1 MAPPKSNGRE
11 STKPRLGREAWI
23 EAAFDALARAGEG
36 GLRVEPLAER
46 LGVTK
51 GSFYWHF
58 KDRDALVAATLDA
71 WAEGRIAAIR
81 RQTEGIEPRPAL
93 LALVDLYMRAPNPK
107 GLAVE
112 LAIRRLPRAARAVE
126 AVDGERLARV
136 AALFAG
142 LGKSD
147 AAARALLFYAFLFG
161 QSLLRGKDLA
171 EARHAAATLVTL

>member
-1 MAPPKSNGRE
+1 MVKPK

-23 EAAFDALARAGEG
+23 EAALDALARDGEA
-36 GLRVEPLAER
+36 GLRVEPLAKR

-51 GSFYWHF
+51 GSFYWHVA
-58 KDRDALVAATLDA
+58 DRNALLDAALEA

-81 RQTEGIEPRPAL
+81 RQTDGIEARTAL
-93 LALVDLYMRAPNPK
+93 LALVDIYMRAPNPK

-112 LAIRRLPRAARAVE
+112 LAIRRLPRAVRAVE
-126 AVDGERLARV
+126 TVDGERLARV

-142 LGKSD
+142 LGQDD
-147 AAARALLFYAFLFG
+147 APARALLFYAFLFG

-171 EARHAAATLVTL
+171 PARKAAAQLVTG

>member
-1 MAPPKSNGRE
+1 MARSKS
-11 STKPRLGREAWI
+11 TRLAAGDWI
-23 EAAFDALARAGEG
+23 DAALDALARDGAAGV
-36 GLRVEPLAER
+36 RVEVLARR

-58 KDRDALVAATLDA
+58 KDREALLDAALAA

-81 RQTEGIEPRPAL
+81 RQTEGASPRPAL

-112 LAIRRLPRAARAVE
+112 LAIRRLPKAARAVE
-126 AVDGERLARV
+126 TVDGERLARV
-136 AALFAG
+136 GALFEA
-142 LGKSD
+142 LGHAD
-147 AAARALLFYAFLFG
+147 APARALLFYAFLFG

-171 EARHAAATLVTL
+171 DAREAAAALVTL

>member
-1 MAPPKSNGRE
+1 MVAKE
-11 STKPRLGREAWI
+11 STKPRLGREEWV
-23 EAAFDALARAGEG
+23 AAALDALARDGEA
-36 GLRVEPLAER
+36 GLRVEPLAKR

-58 KDRDALVAATLDA
+58 KDRDALVGAALDA
-71 WAEGRIAAIR
+71 WAEGRIAAIS
-81 RQTEGIEPRPAL
+81 RQTEGIAPRTAL

-112 LAIRRLPRAARAVE
+112 LAIRRIPRGARAVE
-126 AVDGERLARV
+126 VVDGERLARV

-147 AAARALLFYAFLFG
+147 APARALLFYAFLFG

-171 EARHAAATLVTL
+171 ASRAGAAKLVTG

>member
-1 MAPPKSNGRE
+1 MAAAKS
-11 STKPRLGREAWI
+11 TRLAAGDWI
-23 EAAFDALARAGEG
+23 DAALDALARAGEAG
-36 GLRVEPLAER
+36 VRVEVLARR

-58 KDRDALVAATLDA
+58 KDREALLDAAVAA
-71 WAEGRIAAIR
+71 WAEGRVAAIR
-81 RQTEGIEPRPAL
+81 RQTQAAAPRPAL

-112 LAIRRLPRAARAVE
+112 LAIRRMPLAARAVE

-142 LGKSD
+142 LGHAD
-147 AAARALLFYAFLFG
+147 APARALLFYAFLFG

-171 EARHAAATLVTL
+171 ETRAAAARLVTS

>member
-1 MAPPKSNGRE
+1 MAKGE
-11 STKPRLGREAWI
+11 STKPRLGRDAWV
-23 EAAFDALARAGEG
+23 EAAFDALARAGEA
-36 GLRVEPLAER
+36 GLRVEPLAKR

-58 KDRDALVAATLDA
+58 KDREALVAATLEA

-93 LALVDLYMRAPNPK
+93 LALVDLYLRAPNPK

-126 AVDGERLARV
+126 AVDAERLARV
-136 AALFAG
+136 AALFAA
-142 LGKSD
+142 LGRTD
-147 AAARALLFYAFLFG
+147 ADARALLFYAFLFG
-161 QSLLRGKDLA
+161 QSLLRGRELA
-171 EARHAAATLVTL
+171 PARAAAVALVIG

>member
-1 MAPPKSNGRE
+1 MEAAK
-11 STKPRLGREAWI
+11 STKARLGRAEWI
-23 EAAFDALARAGEG
+23 EAALDALARDGAA
-36 GLRVEPLAER
+36 GLRVEPLAKR

-58 KDRDALVAATLDA
+58 KDRNALLAAALES

-81 RQTEGIEPRPAL
+81 RQTDGIEARAAL

-112 LAIRRLPRAARAVE
+112 LAIRGLPRAARAVE

-136 AALFAG
+136 AALFAA
-142 LGKSD
+142 LGRDD
-147 AAARALLFYAFLFG
+147 APARALLFYAFLFG

-171 EARHAAATLVTL
+171 AARQAAAALVAG